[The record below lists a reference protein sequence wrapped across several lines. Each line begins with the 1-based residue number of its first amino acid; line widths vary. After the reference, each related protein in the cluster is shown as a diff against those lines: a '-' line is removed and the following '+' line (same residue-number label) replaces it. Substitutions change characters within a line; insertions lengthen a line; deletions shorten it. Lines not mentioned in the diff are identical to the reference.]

1 MVRVNIA
8 IPMTSSSPE
17 PSLSRR
23 RYGGVLPEER
33 QRQRRI
39 KLIEGATEVFG
50 TKGFHASTVREVC
63 VAAHLTERYFYESFK
78 TLSELFIAVYV
89 EMRQELMNR
98 TLKVFDGEEQRPVA
112 LVESSLRVFLEF
124 IREDPRRGQ
133 VMLVDALG
141 INNEVTR
148 ISGSTARDYGALVRN
163 RLLGM
168 ISPEAAEQIDLGLLS
183 DGMVGLNILLA
194 ARWMQDGFKTPL
206 DKVLRTNTLPYLGL
220 LKLLGGERATR
231 K

>member
-1 MVRVNIA
+1 MQ
-8 IPMTSSSPE
+8 TSPPE
-17 PSLSRR
+17 STTGSRR

-33 QRQRRI
+33 QRQRRA

-98 TLKVFDGEEQRPVA
+98 TLQVFESGEQRPVA

-148 ISGSTARDYGALVRN
+148 ISGSTARDYGALVRH

-168 ISPEAAEQIDLGLLS
+168 ISPQAAEEVDMGLLS

-206 DKVLRTNTLPYLGL
+206 DKVVRTNTLPYLGL
-220 LKLLGGERATR
+220 LALLGGD
-231 K
+231 KGKK

>member
-1 MVRVNIA
+1 MVHVKIA
-8 IPMTSSSPE
+8 IPMQSAIPDLPTA
-17 PSLSRR
+17 SRR
-23 RYGGVLPEER
+23 RYGGVPPEER

-50 TKGFHASTVREVC
+50 TKGFHAATVREVC

-78 TLSELFIAVYV
+78 TLSDLFIAVYV
-89 EMRQELMNR
+89 DMRQQLMER
-98 TLKVFDGEEQRPVA
+98 TLKVLSKADQQPVE

-124 IREDPRRGQ
+124 IKEDPRRGQ

-141 INNEVTR
+141 INNEVAR
-148 ISGSTARDYGALVRN
+148 ISGDTARDYGHLVRA
-163 RLLGM
+163 RLM
-168 ISPEAAEQIDLGLLS
+168 SMVSPEAAQEIDMALLA

-206 DKVLRTNTLPYLGL
+206 DKVVRTNTLPYLGL
-220 LKLLGGERATR
+220 LALLGDST
-231 K
+231 KP

>member
-8 IPMTSSSPE
+8 IPMQTSPPESP
-17 PSLSRR
+17 SGSRR

-33 QRQRRI
+33 QRQRRA

-50 TKGFHASTVREVC
+50 TKGFHAATVREVC

-89 EMRQELMNR
+89 DMREQLMQR
-98 TLKVFDGEEQRPVA
+98 TLTVFASSEQQPVA

-133 VMLVDALG
+133 VMLVDAVG
-141 INNEVTR
+141 INSEVAR
-148 ISGSTARDYGALVRN
+148 ISGDTARDYGQLVRT
-163 RLLGM
+163 RLLSM
-168 ISPEAAEQIDLGLLS
+168 IPPEAAQDIDMALLS

-206 DKVLRTNTLPYLGL
+206 DKVVRTNTLPYLGL
-220 LKLLGGERATR
+220 LALLGGDKAG

>member
-1 MVRVNIA
+1 
-8 IPMTSSSPE
+8 MTSSSTE

-168 ISPEAAEQIDLGLLS
+168 ISPEA
-183 DGMVGLNILLA
+183 
-194 ARWMQDGFKTPL
+194 
-206 DKVLRTNTLPYLGL
+206 
-220 LKLLGGERATR
+220 
-231 K
+231 

>member
-1 MVRVNIA
+1 MVHVKIA
-8 IPMTSSSPE
+8 IPMQSAIPDLPTA
-17 PSLSRR
+17 SRR
-23 RYGGVLPEER
+23 RYGGVPPEER

-50 TKGFHASTVREVC
+50 TKGFHAATVREVC

-78 TLSELFIAVYV
+78 TLSDLFIAVYV
-89 EMRQELMNR
+89 DMRQQLMDR
-98 TLKVFDGEEQRPVA
+98 TLKVLSKADQQPVE

-124 IREDPRRGQ
+124 IKEDPRRGQ

-141 INNEVTR
+141 INNEVAR
-148 ISGSTARDYGALVRN
+148 ISGDTARDYGHLVRA
-163 RLLGM
+163 RLM
-168 ISPEAAEQIDLGLLS
+168 SMVSPEAAQEIDMALLA

-206 DKVLRTNTLPYLGL
+206 DKVVRTNTLPYLGL
-220 LKLLGGERATR
+220 LAWLGDST
-231 K
+231 KP

>member
-1 MVRVNIA
+1 
-8 IPMTSSSPE
+8 
-17 PSLSRR
+17 
-23 RYGGVLPEER
+23 EER

-89 EMRQELMNR
+89 EMRQQLMDR
-98 TLKVFDGEEQRPVA
+98 TLKVFTHADQQPLE

-124 IREDPRRGQ
+124 IKEDPRRGQ

-141 INNEVTR
+141 INSEVAR
-148 ISGSTARDYGALVRN
+148 ISGDTARDYGHLVRA
-163 RLLGM
+163 RLM
-168 ISPEAAEQIDLGLLS
+168 SMVSPKAAQDIDMGLLA

-206 DKVLRTNTLPYLGL
+206 DKVVRTNTLPYLGL
-220 LKLLGGERATR
+220 LAVLGDSA
-231 K
+231 KP

>member
-1 MVRVNIA
+1 MQSA
-8 IPMTSSSPE
+8 IPDLPTA
-17 PSLSRR
+17 SRR
-23 RYGGVLPEER
+23 RYGGVPPEER

-50 TKGFHASTVREVC
+50 TKGFHAATVREVC

-78 TLSELFIAVYV
+78 TLSDLFIAVYV
-89 EMRQELMNR
+89 DMRQQLMDR
-98 TLKVFDGEEQRPVA
+98 TLKVLSKADQQPVE

-124 IREDPRRGQ
+124 IKEDPRRGQ

-141 INNEVTR
+141 INNEVAR
-148 ISGSTARDYGALVRN
+148 ISGDTARDYGHLVRA
-163 RLLGM
+163 RLM
-168 ISPEAAEQIDLGLLS
+168 SMVSPEAAQEIDMALLA

-206 DKVLRTNTLPYLGL
+206 DKVVRTNTLPYLGL
-220 LKLLGGERATR
+220 LALLGDST
-231 K
+231 KP

>member
-1 MVRVNIA
+1 MVHVKIA
-8 IPMTSSSPE
+8 IPMQSAIPDLPTA
-17 PSLSRR
+17 SRR
-23 RYGGVLPEER
+23 RYGGVPPEER

-50 TKGFHASTVREVC
+50 TKGFHAATVREVC

-78 TLSELFIAVYV
+78 TLSDLFIAVYV
-89 EMRQELMNR
+89 DMRQQLMDR
-98 TLKVFDGEEQRPVA
+98 TLKVLSKADQQPVE

-124 IREDPRRGQ
+124 IKEDPRRGQ

-141 INNEVTR
+141 INNEVAR
-148 ISGSTARDYGALVRN
+148 ISGDTARDYGHLVRA
-163 RLLGM
+163 RLM
-168 ISPEAAEQIDLGLLS
+168 SMVSPEAAQEIDMALLA

-206 DKVLRTNTLPYLGL
+206 DKVVRTNTLPYLGL
-220 LKLLGGERATR
+220 LALLGDST
-231 K
+231 KS

>member
-8 IPMTSSSPE
+8 IPMQISPPE
-17 PSLSRR
+17 SPSGSRR

-33 QRQRRI
+33 QRQRRA

-50 TKGFHASTVREVC
+50 TKGFHAATVREVC

-89 EMRQELMNR
+89 DMREQLMQR
-98 TLKVFDGEEQRPVA
+98 TLTVFASSEQQPVA

-133 VMLVDALG
+133 VMLVDAVG
-141 INNEVTR
+141 INSEVAR
-148 ISGSTARDYGALVRN
+148 ISGDTARDYGQLVRT
-163 RLLGM
+163 RLLSM
-168 ISPEAAEQIDLGLLS
+168 IPPDAAKDIDIALLS

-206 DKVLRTNTLPYLGL
+206 DKVVRTNTLPYLGL
-220 LKLLGGERATR
+220 LALLGGDKVR

>member
-1 MVRVNIA
+1 
-8 IPMTSSSPE
+8 MTSSSSE

-220 LKLLGGERATR
+220 LKLLGGERAAR

>member
-1 MVRVNIA
+1 MVHVKIA
-8 IPMTSSSPE
+8 IPMQSAIPDLPTA
-17 PSLSRR
+17 SRR
-23 RYGGVLPEER
+23 RYGGVPPEER

-50 TKGFHASTVREVC
+50 TKGFHAATVREVC

-78 TLSELFIAVYV
+78 TLSDLFIAVYV
-89 EMRQELMNR
+89 DMRQQLMDR
-98 TLKVFDGEEQRPVA
+98 TLNVLAKADQQPVE

-124 IREDPRRGQ
+124 IKEDPRRGQ

-141 INNEVTR
+141 INNEVAR
-148 ISGSTARDYGALVRN
+148 ISGDTARDYGHLVRA
-163 RLLGM
+163 RLM
-168 ISPEAAEQIDLGLLS
+168 SMVSPEAVQDIDIGLLA

-206 DKVLRTNTLPYLGL
+206 DKVVRTNTLPYLGL
-220 LKLLGGERATR
+220 LALLGDST
-231 K
+231 KS